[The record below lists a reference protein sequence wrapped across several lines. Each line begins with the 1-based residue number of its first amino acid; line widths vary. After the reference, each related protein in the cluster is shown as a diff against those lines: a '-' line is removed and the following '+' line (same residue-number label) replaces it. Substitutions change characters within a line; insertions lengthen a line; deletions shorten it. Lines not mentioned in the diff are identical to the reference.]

1 VLCVGSW
8 WGRGSVREDL
18 RHSPPSTARH
28 THKTTQDHTPS
39 YTAAARPAHPT
50 QQDMPVTQ
58 DNVVLG
64 GVGLV
69 CILGGVLAFKKK
81 ATTPFKVPPP
91 PSFVLG

>member
-8 WGRGSVREDL
+8 WGSVREEL
-18 RHSPPSTARH
+18 RHSHTSTARH

>member
-1 VLCVGSW
+1 
-8 WGRGSVREDL
+8 
-18 RHSPPSTARH
+18 
-28 THKTTQDHTPS
+28 
-39 YTAAARPAHPT
+39 
-50 QQDMPVTQ
+50 MPVTQ